1 MARLCH
7 FFDRKHRHL
16 SVPITTSDVLKR
28 DSAPNPLQYQE
39 AIYSKCNYCII

>member
-7 FFDRKHRHL
+7 FFDRKHRDF
-16 SVPITTSDVLKR
+16 SVPIPTSGFLKR
-28 DSAPNPLQYQE
+28 GSAPNPLQYQE